1 MAGRVFS
8 GEKSGPGFLASL
20 APVLFIAGLGISQVI
35 LSVNGKSEP
44 GVTNVAGVMLATV
57 LGGAG
62 LLLTA
67 CVWGE
72 VQAWIERTR

>member
-1 MAGRVFS
+1 
-8 GEKSGPGFLASL
+8 
-20 APVLFIAGLGISQVI
+20 
-35 LSVNGKSEP
+35 
-44 GVTNVAGVMLATV
+44 MLANV

-62 LLLTA
+62 LFLVA